1 MADYSPEYQKQ
12 ILDTWF
18 KQIESGLPPTARQV
32 EVLKDATK
40 NLTKTEKLA
49 KELGDNAVKKLS
61 RSTQSWTKAMYDG
74 QQGMEAMADAVDA
87 LGAALI
93 VLSRIVAPHLAI
105 LTIGV
110 WAASKVFG
118 AFAKKSGQQADQLFK
133 SYQEL
138 NKNGMAT
145 AGGMTDVYNNM
156 QRFNYGL
163 KDLAQMTAMLQENST
178 VLANFGGTA
187 AAGVRSFANVT
198 NEIQHSDIGKTF
210 QMMGKTPDEINRG
223 VAGFIKNQQDLG
235 VSKTRMLDRL
245 AERSAEYIKE
255 IDILNKLTGQD
266 ENQIQEKI
274 AQAMAED
281 AFNQVQYELERRAD
295 AGDLVAKA
303 ELKRNRDLAAIL
315 PGKIREEFVRGIG
328 GDVTSISATRA
339 TAPAAAALLRTNNFT
354 TAEYVDA
361 VSKGIEASRDRY
373 SDQIKLNA
381 TQGFLYPAKDM
392 AEMARYTSES
402 AQSQIDRAKAEQKQQ
417 KEALDPNT
425 KSMVE
430 LRMKQQELRDSFQNF
445 INKGIEPAVTAM
457 EAVGKVASGAVSMIP
472 GTKSE
477 VTGPPG
483 DLGTKG
489 GVGRTTDELRK
500 MGLIIRT
507 TGDVQADGRI
517 VDERIIKLAKQI
529 QSQVKGFGVITSIN
543 DRFHAE
549 RYATSQHAFGR
560 AIDFTL
566 DHKPSDQEG
575 QAIVKQIRGMGA
587 SHVID
592 EYNHGDARTTGGHFH
607 AQVSAAMGFK
617 GTLSGPSTG
626 YRPNIV
632 MHGDERLT
640 ITPRNQAT
648 ATARSPFN
656 VDTETL
662 MKTRL
667 EKIARVVELF
677 REKQNQKQ
685 TAPLQKL
692 EQFTTLVNNMRNQ
705 IDVSRKILQA
715 VR

>member
-1 MADYSPEYQKQ
+1 MDPRQLEAISR
-12 ILDTWF
+12 L
-18 KQIESGLPPTARQV
+18 IE
-32 EVLKDATK
+32 ENNVLLEKGIPFSKRRVKVLEKLASSK
-40 NLTKTEKLA
+40 LEKLA
-49 KELGDNAVKKLS
+49 KDLGDKQFKPLENSV
-61 RSTQSWTKAMYDG
+61 RDYTRAMYDG
-74 QQGMEAMADAVDA
+74 QQGAEAMVSGLEAV
-87 LGAALI
+87 AALATI
-93 VLSRIVAPHLAI
+93 MTSLVPPLRL
-105 LTIGV
+105 LTIGLAGLTAV
-110 WAASKVFG
+110 LVPAV
-118 AFAKKSGQQADQLFK
+118 KKISQQADELFK
-133 SYQEL
+133 AYQDL

-145 AGGMTDVYNNM
+145 AGGMTDAYNNM
-156 QRFNYGL
+156 QQFNYGL

-187 AAGVRSFANVT
+187 AAGVRSFANVA

-210 QMMGKTPDEINRG
+210 QMMGKTPDDINRG
-223 VAGFIKNQQDLG
+223 VAGFIRNQQELG
-235 VSKTRMLDRL
+235 VSKTRILDRL

-266 ENQIQEKI
+266 ETQIQEKI
-274 AQAMAED
+274 AQAMAEN

-315 PGKIREEFVRGIG
+315 PGKIREDFIRGIG
-328 GDVTSISATRA
+328 QDLTSIATTTA

-361 VSKGIEASRDRY
+361 VNQGIETARDRY
-373 SDQIKLNA
+373 GGQIKLNA

-402 AQSQIDRAKAEQKQQ
+402 AQSQLDRAKDEQTLQ
-417 KEALDPNT
+417 KTQLDPTT
-425 KSMVE
+425 KKMVE
-430 LRMKQQELRDSFQNF
+430 LRIDQLKTRDAFQNLV
-445 INKGIEPAVTAM
+445 NKGINPAVTVM
-457 EAVGKVASGAVSMIP
+457 EALGNGLNTVLDTVP

-477 VTGPPG
+477 VTGGETSTG

-529 QSQVKGFGVITSIN
+529 QSQIKGFGVITSIN

-575 QAIVKQIRGMGA
+575 QDIIKQIKGMGA

-607 AQVSAAMGFK
+607 AQVSAAMGWT

-656 VDTETL
+656 ADTETL